1 MDVKEKAHKSVILRS
16 ARVLIVAAP
25 SNAAPDKRASY
36 GRPMQR
42 RGPEGPNS
50 SLMLWRR
57 SEVRN
62 LDNRCEFGLE
72 DLQRD
77 LSLVLEVVRQIDGG
91 HAALVPSAPH
101 PLAPSV
107 HPAPPPLSHP
117 DRLATLPSAPRPC
130 SEKPQKE
137 EVVRV

>member
-62 LDNRCEFGLE
+62 LDT
-72 DLQRD
+72 
-77 LSLVLEVVRQIDGG
+77 LS
-91 HAALVPSAPH
+91 P
-101 PLAPSV
+101 
-107 HPAPPPLSHP
+107 P